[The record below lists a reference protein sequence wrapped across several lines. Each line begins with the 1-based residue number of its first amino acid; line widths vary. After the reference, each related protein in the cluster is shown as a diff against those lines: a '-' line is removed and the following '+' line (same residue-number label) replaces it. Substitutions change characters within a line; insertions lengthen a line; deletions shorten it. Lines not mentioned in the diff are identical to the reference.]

1 MIIVLSLKKGLDMSL
16 ATETKNKKVN
26 SKKIVQIIRRR
37 ISDSVYRPGS
47 KLPNTL
53 ELCDEFKVSP
63 ATIVKCVNQLKN
75 EKLLETISGK
85 GIFVNSEILPQ
96 LVSADRSGHSER
108 RKSVTILLV
117 SSSKKA
123 DSYNSLDEYRLYSE
137 WLKQQM
143 AEGVQEAGFKNS
155 VSCRVAFAPV
165 EVMSDPVAMGAEYF
179 NELLGDSEG
188 VVVVTTHVSHD
199 QKRQLKELMQPRKVV
214 MVSFVNRP
222 LAHLNM
228 VLEDS
233 FHGTAMLL
241 ESLLPYCSRP
251 ACFGDDFGRGYAGR
265 RLAWES
271 SLKLFGYDPGEVPFY
286 IAKER
291 ESKIREEAR
300 RILSLPRHERPDFLF
315 CFNDFRAIIFKR
327 TMREM
332 GIPEHEIMLA
342 GYDGHPSTAEL
353 GISTVRVDGKQ
364 KGRLGMYMVQ
374 SLMDGTLEEP
384 AYHSVCGKVIL
395 AEEFI
400 REYRAAKK

>member
-1 MIIVLSLKKGLDMSL
+1 MSL
-16 ATETKNKKVN
+16 ATETKSKKVN

-37 ISDSVYRPGS
+37 ISDSVYKPGS

-75 EKLLETISGK
+75 ERLLETISGK
-85 GIFVNSEILPQ
+85 GIFVNSEIVPQ
-96 LVSADRSGHSER
+96 LVSAERSLHPER
-108 RKSVTILLV
+108 RKSVAILLV
-117 SSSKKA
+117 SSSKSG
-123 DSYNSLDEYRLYSE
+123 DSYNSLDEHSLYSE

-155 VSCRVAFAPV
+155 ISSRVSFVPV
-165 EVMSDPVAMGAEYF
+165 ETMIDPVGMGVEYF

-188 VVVVTTHVSHD
+188 VVVITPHVSHE
-199 QKRQLKELMQPRKVV
+199 QKKQLQELMQPRKVV

-233 FHGTAMLL
+233 FNASSMML
-241 ESLLPYCSRP
+241 ESLLPLCSRP
-251 ACFGDDFGRGYAGR
+251 ACLGDDFGRGYTGR
-265 RLAWES
+265 RLAWEN
-271 SLKLFGYDPGEVPFY
+271 SLKLFGYDPAKVPFY

-291 ESKIREEAR
+291 ENKIKEKARE
-300 RILSLPRHERPDFLF
+300 ILSLPREERPDFIF
-315 CFNDFRAIIFKR
+315 CFNDFRAILFKR

-332 GIPEHEIMLA
+332 GIPDHEIMLA
-342 GYDGHPSTAEL
+342 GYDGHPSTADL

-374 SLMDGTLEEP
+374 SLMDGALEEP

-395 AEEFI
+395 AEAFI